1 MTDLTAIQLDET
13 LNKLIEELAALKEAL
28 KAKDDQAEREAAS
41 VGSRKYITKRIE
53 TPEGNLSFKG

>member
-28 KAKDDQAEREAAS
+28 KAKDDQVERESSS
-41 VGSRKYITKRIE
+41 VGSRKYLTKRIE
-53 TPEGNLSFKG
+53 TPEGNLNFKG